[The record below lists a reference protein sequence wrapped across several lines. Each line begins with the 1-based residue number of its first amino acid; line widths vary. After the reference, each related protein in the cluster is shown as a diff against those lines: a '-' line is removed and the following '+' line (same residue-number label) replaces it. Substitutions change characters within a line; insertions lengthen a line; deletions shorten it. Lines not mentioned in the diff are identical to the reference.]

1 MWLEAGWGGEL
12 DMAKFLEEYGL
23 IMQIKTAE
31 LKNNLSKYLRRVRE
45 TGEPITICD
54 RDKPVAVLSPLS
66 PEAVECE
73 EDREWLK
80 ERERILKKAKKLGV
94 RLTLSR
100 KRPRPMK
107 ELGLHPTLAPDGR
120 TDIKTIDL
128 VRGGRDY

>member
-1 MWLEAGWGGEL
+1 M
-12 DMAKFLEEYGL
+12 FLAESGL

-45 TGEPITICD
+45 TGESITICD
-54 RDKPVAVLSPLS
+54 RDKPVAVLSPLP
-66 PEAVECE
+66 PEAVESE

-80 ERERILKKAKKLGV
+80 ERERILKKAKKLGG

-100 KRPRPMK
+100 KCPRPMR
-107 ELGLHPTLAPDGR
+107 ELALHPTLAPDGR